1 MDDIKPK
8 KTGHRF
14 QAGNPG
20 GPGRPKLADPQ
31 LSDFSRNLTKTTII
45 AMLSQML
52 DASEDELELVLKDRK
67 VPAIKKAIAS
77 VIAAC
82 IKGGDYQRLEM
93 LLNRTIGKVKDEAII
108 ETKNH
113 DEQLEKVPRDKIVE
127 LLRAANE
134 W

>member
-1 MDDIKPK
+1 MTEVKVK

-20 GPGRPKLADPQ
+20 GPGRPKLSDPK
-31 LSDFSRNLTKTTII
+31 LADFSRNLTKTAII

-52 DASEDELELVLKDRK
+52 DAGEDELELVLKDRS
-67 VPAIKKAIAS
+67 VPAIKKAIAA
-77 VIAAC
+77 VIMQC
-82 IKGGDYQRLEM
+82 IKNGDYMRLEM
-93 LLNRTIGKVKDEAII
+93 LLNRTIGKVKDEALI

-113 DEQLEKVPRDKIVE
+113 DAALESVPREKIVE

-134 W
+134 